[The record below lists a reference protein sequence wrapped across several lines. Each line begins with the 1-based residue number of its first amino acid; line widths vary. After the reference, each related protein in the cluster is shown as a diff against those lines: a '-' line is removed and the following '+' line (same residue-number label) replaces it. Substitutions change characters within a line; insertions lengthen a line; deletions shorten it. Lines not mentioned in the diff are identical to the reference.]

1 MYVFPESGFNE
12 AAAEQV
18 ASLNGTFTC
27 AGMEF
32 DGTYDVFVADRA
44 LILEE
49 WELDKMGYR
58 KNDKRASKSC

>member
-1 MYVFPESGFNE
+1 
-12 AAAEQV
+12 
-18 ASLNGTFTC
+18 
-27 AGMEF
+27 MEF